1 MGDVSWL
8 TPTAQVH
15 VAVFANGAPGH
26 SWQNV
31 SVGGTSIGHK
41 AAVHAGKVMALGAID
56 LLEKPE
62 LLQKAR
68 AEFEKATAEGYTCP
82 TPADAVPVV
91 PD

>member
-1 MGDVSWL
+1 M
-8 TPTAQVH
+8 
-15 VAVFANGAPGH
+15 
-26 SWQNV
+26 
-31 SVGGTSIGHK
+31 
-41 AAVHAGKVMALGAID
+41 AAATID

-62 LLQKAR
+62 LLEKAR